1 LRTFER
7 NESKEEIMRVNDS
20 IRRQMIACAVC
31 VMSVTASA
39 CDESSEAV
47 NPLPT
52 SSMVTASITEV
63 PSQLP
68 VEQPAF
74 INFGCLATS
83 LTYAPRPLTRRFDI
97 VITALTP
104 VDVDSVTIQMLDGTS
119 LGGPMLTFP
128 RPKLTERFGDLRVAA
143 GIPRRFG
150 FEPQFPCGTSMTSVL
165 ADIGVRYPGGGM
177 QVLTASQALR

>member
-1 LRTFER
+1 
-7 NESKEEIMRVNDS
+7 MRVKDS
-20 IRRQMIACAVC
+20 IRRQIIAGAVC
-31 VMSVTASA
+31 VLSVTASA
-39 CDESSEAV
+39 CDESTEV
-47 NPLPT
+47 NPLPA

-68 VEQPAF
+68 VEEPAF
-74 INFGCLATS
+74 VNFGCLATS

-97 VITALTP
+97 VVTALTP
-104 VDVDSVTIQMLDGTS
+104 VEVDSVTIQMLDGTS

-150 FEPQFPCGTSMTSVL
+150 FEPQFPCGTGATSVL
-165 ADIGVRYPGGGM
+165 ADIGVRYPGGGR
-177 QVLTASQALR
+177 QVLSASQALR

>member
-1 LRTFER
+1 
-7 NESKEEIMRVNDS
+7 MRVNDS
-20 IRRQMIACAVC
+20 IRRQVIACAVC
-31 VMSVTASA
+31 AVCVTASA
-39 CDESSEAV
+39 CDESTEAV

-52 SSMVTASITEV
+52 SSMITASIAEV

-74 INFGCLATS
+74 VNFGCLATS
-83 LTYAPRPLTRRFDI
+83 LTYAPRPLSRRFDI

-128 RPKLTERFGDLRVAA
+128 RAKLTERFGDLRVAA

-150 FEPQFPCGTSMTSVL
+150 FDSQFPCGTSATSVL
-165 ADIGVRYPGGGM
+165 ADIGVRYPRGGM